1 MKPDVVFCHGPFEN
15 GDYDVGQTLISECSM
30 VACFSKDWT
39 RPSSDVQRDGSDGEG
54 KNGGTKGV
62 LSGMLRGKGKDT
74 TATGENSTD
83 GTATTSSSDDASPK
97 PDKKAAKQA
106 AKDAKRAEKTA
117 KQAAKDEAKRVKKA
131 GKATKSDAKKNKAA
145 EEDAAAAVVPP
156 RHIAVMLLGLRPHR
170 GSTWTTSAR
179 PAESILR
186 YQLVTGLP
194 ALVLPAKT
202 GAPLLAWDALTL
214 GEVWKL
220 NADNA
225 AKLREHVDRLFE
237 FLEMCVDFGRVDAG
251 NSKGSKGTKEAVRR
265 ELGMI
270 LEGAASCGANKGVRK
285 QMDGDRAGIV
295 FWRIP

>member
-1 MKPDVVFCHGPFEN
+1 MTTQKGWFNPYLFASGRRPVIPRNMKPDVVFCHGPFEN

-131 GKATKSDAKKNKAA
+131 EKGTKSDAKKTRRQKRMRQ
-145 EEDAAAAVVPP
+145 PP
-156 RHIAVMLLGLRPHR
+156 LRHR
-170 GSTWTTSAR
+170 GTSQSCCWVCVLTAGAHGRHPHDRPRAFYGTSLLRASQPSYYPRR
-179 PAESILR
+179 PARRYLR
-186 YQLVTGLP
+186 
-194 ALVLPAKT
+194 
-202 GAPLLAWDALTL
+202 
-214 GEVWKL
+214 
-220 NADNA
+220 
-225 AKLREHVDRLFE
+225 
-237 FLEMCVDFGRVDAG
+237 
-251 NSKGSKGTKEAVRR
+251 GTR
-265 ELGMI
+265 
-270 LEGAASCGANKGVRK
+270 
-285 QMDGDRAGIV
+285 
-295 FWRIP
+295 